1 MSQRQQNLRYAATRA
16 FMESLDQLQE
26 TLQPADQ
33 SAPSTAS
40 ENGSDRNADAPLA
53 DPFDLSSLE
62 QAVADIEQFMQ
73 KRQQDGDGKGVGSGE
88 SGMRNN

>member
-26 TLQPADQ
+26 TLQPADRPIPPT
-33 SAPSTAS
+33 AP
-40 ENGSDRNADAPLA
+40 ENDNHSPADASLA

-73 KRQQDGDGKGVGSGE
+73 KRRQDGE
-88 SGMRNN
+88 